1 MTTSSQKQAPRR
13 RSPGALSLTAV
24 AGHADGLAVPSAIA
38 RAVLELVERDDVSA
52 RHIADRARRS
62 PEIAS
67 LILRAAS
74 AESEPTLSLEDA
86 AATVGNQTIAMLL
99 TSRPTYRL
107 SVDRAPLYESSR
119 LTLLHTAIAV
129 AEASA
134 LVARRLNVPGL
145 EAGAYSAGLLADMAK
160 PVLAGAAADSGI
172 DNVVHDR
179 ESEREL
185 MGADHARVG
194 GWVLRR
200 WNLPDELAGAV
211 EAHHAPA
218 PPDAPLARAVWLG
231 NLIVDARGGDDIA
244 LDAAR
249 IGVEACELGVSA
261 LEDLLAGGFDLQAPT
276 RPPGLTDR
284 EVQVLR
290 MMAAGQAAKQV
301 AHELGCSLSTVH
313 NHLHHVY
320 RKLGVSGQAQA
331 LLLSRENGWV

>member
-1 MTTSSQKQAPRR
+1 MSTSSQSRTARR

-38 RAVLELVERDDVSA
+38 RAVLELVERDDVTA
-52 RHIADRARRS
+52 RHVADRARRS

-67 LILRAAS
+67 LILRAAA
-74 AESEPTLSLEDA
+74 AEGKATASLEDA
-86 AATVGNQTIAMLL
+86 SETVGNDTIALLL

-107 SVDRAPLYESSR
+107 AVDRAALYDASR
-119 LTLLHTAIAV
+119 LTLLHAAV
-129 AEASA
+129 ALAESSA
-134 LVARRLNVPGL
+134 HVARRLKVPGL
-145 EAGAYSAGLLADMAK
+145 EAAAYSAGLLADMAK
-160 PVLAGAAADSGI
+160 PVLAGAAADAGI
-172 DNVVHDR
+172 GNVVADR
-179 ESEREL
+179 KAEQEL

-200 WNLPDELAGAV
+200 WNLPEDLAEAV
-211 EAHHAPA
+211 EHHHAPR
-218 PPDAPLARAVWLG
+218 PPEPALARSVWLG
-231 NLIVDARGGDDIA
+231 SLIVAARGGDDVAI
-244 LDAAR
+244 DAAR
-249 IGVEACELGVSA
+249 IGVEVCDLGASA
-261 LEDLLAGGFDLQAPT
+261 LEDLLAGGFDLDAPT

-320 RKLGVSGQAQA
+320 RKLDVSGQAQA
-331 LLLSRENGWV
+331 LLLARENGWV

>member
-1 MTTSSQKQAPRR
+1 MTTSSTNRPARH

-38 RAVLELVERDDVSA
+38 RAVLELVEREDVTP
-52 RHIADRARRS
+52 RHIADRAQRS
-62 PEIAS
+62 PEIAA
-67 LILRAAS
+67 LILRAAA
-74 AESEPTLSLEDA
+74 AESAPTAVLEEA
-86 AATVGNQTIAMLL
+86 AGTVGNETIAMLL

-107 SVDRAPLYESSR
+107 SADRAPLYEASR
-119 LTLLHTAIAV
+119 LALLHAAIAL
-129 AEASA
+129 AESSA
-134 LVARRLNVPGL
+134 MVARRLNVPGL
-145 EAGAYSAGLLADMAK
+145 EAAAYSSGLLADMAK
-160 PVLAGAAADSGI
+160 PVLAGAAADAGI
-172 DNVVHDR
+172 TSVVGGR

-200 WNLPDELAGAV
+200 WNLPEGLAVAV
-211 EAHHAPA
+211 EAHHSAT
-218 PPDAPLARAVWLG
+218 PPDPPLARCVWLG
-231 NLIVDARGGDDIA
+231 NLVVEARCGDDVA
-244 LDAAR
+244 LESAR
-249 IGVEACELGVSA
+249 IGVEACELGVST
-261 LEDLLAGGFDLQAPT
+261 LEDLLAGSFTLEAPS

-284 EVQVLR
+284 EIQVLR
-290 MMAAGQAAKQV
+290 MMASGQAAKQV